1 MLINFKTTIALVG
14 ALLFLSGCVNSSAKL
29 SNIKTSSQIKVQN
42 KISLENKNN
51 FNAYINKDNELQYLC
66 YNSDSKKC
74 NYYDKS
80 KHSYKDGVPQEESFI
95 VNETSYYP
103 HIPLYTRDTQCGAGS
118 LAGWLVVFTGIKD
131 FNKINP
137 NVCNSRFTKVDS
149 TQTFT
154 RLVLGSLTFMT
165 PFLTGGIMHTRM
177 FDPDDFEEA
186 IFISNIES
194 FKDDLFTLSSKYNV
208 KGGFDF
214 VYLEEGDIKENLE
227 DKFLTLLSDK
237 SKKEGVVFLEKD
249 TNKLLSINVF
259 NKYKNINSKES
270 ISLQI
275 KDLLN
280 NIIKN
285 SQDISFEDKSSIIKE
300 LKDNMP
306 LLSKVLSYISK
317 REVPNILK

>member
-1 MLINFKTTIALVG
+1 MKITYK
-14 ALLFLSGCVNSSAKL
+14 KK
-29 SNIKTSSQIKVQN
+29 IKN
-42 KISLENKNN
+42 KIVIASENKNN
-51 FNAYINKDNELQYLC
+51 FNAYINDDNELKYLC
-66 YNSDSKKC
+66 YNSNSTEC
-74 NYYDKS
+74 NYYDKN
-80 KHSYKDGVPQEESFI
+80 KHSYLDGTPLEESFFI
-95 VNETSYYP
+95 NRNSYYP
-103 HIPLYTRDTQCGAGS
+103 SISSYTKAVQCGTGS
-118 LAGWLVVFTGIKD
+118 LAGWLVVFTGIKNH
-131 FNKINP
+131 NKVNP
-137 NVCNSRFTKVDS
+137 NICNSRFTKIDS
-149 TQTFT
+149 TQTLT
-154 RLVLGSLTFMT
+154 RLVWGALTFMT
-165 PFLTGGIMHTRM
+165 PFVTGGTMHTRM
-177 FDPDDFEEA
+177 FDAEDLKEA
-186 IFISNIES
+186 IYISNIES
-194 FKDDLFTLSSKYNV
+194 FKDELFTLSSKYNI

-214 VYLEEGDIKENLE
+214 IYLEEGDIKENLE

-259 NKYKNINSKES
+259 NKYKDINSKES

-317 REVPNILK
+317 KEVPNILK